1 MDTSTGPQKALS
13 MNSTFVKSRL
23 QIELLRSLGK
33 RNKSGSKASKGFTLV
48 ELMIVVAVVGIL
60 SAIALPR
67 YLAARAAAAAGAS
80 IGEQIGLA
88 KECATFVASGGVGT
102 APSTLCVEG
111 AGGNYIA
118 TWTTFKQD
126 VSGLKCLN
134 ITAGTGRGATINVNS
149 FGGLSCT
156 VA

>member
-1 MDTSTGPQKALS
+1 
-13 MNSTFVKSRL
+13 MNSSHIKSRL
-23 QIELLRSLGK
+23 QIELLRSIGK
-33 RNKSGSKASKGFTLV
+33 RRQGSLVAKGFTLV

-88 KECATFVASGGVGT
+88 KECATFVASGGVGV
-102 APSTLCVEG
+102 APSTLCN
-111 AGGNYIA
+111 ASTGGNYIA
-118 TWTTFKQD
+118 TWTTYVQD
-126 VSGLKCLN
+126 VSGLKCLQ
-134 ITAGTGRGATINVNS
+134 ITAGSGRSATINVSS
-149 FGGLSCT
+149 FGGLLCT

>member
-1 MDTSTGPQKALS
+1 
-13 MNSTFVKSRL
+13 MNSTLVKSRL
-23 QIELLRSLGK
+23 QIELLRSLAK
-33 RNKSGSKASKGFTLV
+33 RKSGAMAAKGFTLV

-88 KECATFVASGGVGT
+88 KECATFAASGGVGV
-102 APSTLCVEG
+102 APSTICSTS
-111 AGGNYIA
+111 GGNYIA
-118 TWTTFKQD
+118 TWTTYVQD

-134 ITAGTGRGATINVNS
+134 VTAGTGRSATINVS
-149 FGGLSCT
+149 SSGGLACT
-156 VA
+156 VSL

>member
-1 MDTSTGPQKALS
+1 
-13 MNSTFVKSRL
+13 MNSTLVKSRL

-33 RNKSGSKASKGFTLV
+33 RKSGSMAAKGFTLV

-88 KECATFVASGGVGT
+88 KECATFVASGGVGS
-102 APSTLCVEG
+102 APGTQCDAL

-118 TWTTFKQD
+118 TWTTYVQN
-126 VSGLKCLN
+126 VNGLKCLQ
-134 ITAGTGRGATINVNS
+134 ITAGSGRAATINVSS
-149 FGGLSCT
+149 FGGLLCT

>member
-1 MDTSTGPQKALS
+1 
-13 MNSTFVKSRL
+13 MNSTLVKSRL
-23 QIELLRSLGK
+23 QIELLRSLAK
-33 RNKSGSKASKGFTLV
+33 RKSGAMAAKGFTLV

-102 APSTLCVEG
+102 SPSTLCDAV
-111 AGGNYIA
+111 AGGNYLA
-118 TWTTFKQD
+118 TWTTFQQD

-134 ITAGTGRGATINVNS
+134 VTAGTGRRANINVS
-149 FGGLSCT
+149 STGGLSC
-156 VA
+156 VVSL